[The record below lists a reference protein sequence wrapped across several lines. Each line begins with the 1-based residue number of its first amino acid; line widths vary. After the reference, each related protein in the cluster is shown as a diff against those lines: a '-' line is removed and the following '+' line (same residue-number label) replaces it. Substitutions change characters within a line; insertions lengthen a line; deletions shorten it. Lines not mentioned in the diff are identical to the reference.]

1 MAIYVKPVSLGAT
14 VGGIKSVGLRL
25 GIPDSESKS
34 LKSEGIVLGA
44 PDGTEEYEGNALGA
58 TDGIVDSE
66 GIAVGAL
73 DGLILGV
80 LDGIIDGK
88 VESEGVTI
96 GAFDGKESS
105 GDIVW
110 VKLGSFGDKI
120 DVKGITLGAFDGTIV
135 SESRTP
141 EDPDGTAGIEC
152 MAVGRID
159 GTVALELGRVAPDVD
174 DVECSGDIVYKEP
187 DGAVDVNDEVLGKLG
202 DKSGI

>member
-1 MAIYVKPVSLGAT
+1 MAIYVTPVSLGAT
-14 VGGIKSVGLRL
+14 VGGIKSVGLWL

-105 GDIVW
+105 GDNSGDIVW
-110 VKLGSFGDKI
+110 IKLGSFGDKI
-120 DVKGITLGAFDGTIV
+120 DVKGITLGAFDGTTV
-135 SESRTP
+135 SEGRTP

-174 DVECSGDIVYKEP
+174 DVECSGDIV
-187 DGAVDVNDEVLGKLG
+187 
-202 DKSGI
+202 